1 MDDMNAFIHELLDDE
16 YFIQWVFHPTP
27 EMESYWRKKIEEN
40 PDKKENTLELKNLLS
55 KIRIRESGLNDEDKK
70 ILWEKIASE
79 SIYRKR
85 TVNFRQWLKYAAFVA
100 GIMIILGGGYLVYDR
115 THGKS
120 SVDYLSIL
128 SKEDDNAGKT
138 GNIRLILPNQ
148 EEIEIPEVNAEL
160 IHNKEGDIQVN
171 TEQVIPNCIDESGSG
186 KENLQFNQLIV
197 PYGHYSNLVLS
208 DGTKIWVNSGSKLI
222 YPQRFEDNRRE
233 VFIEGEAYLEV
244 AKNEKIPFFV
254 KTELW
259 EIKVTGTSFNVCAYK
274 GELSQ
279 SIVLATGSVNVKNLV
294 SREKVQLKPNQM
306 CLYEY
311 GFDKVKVEEVE
322 IYDHICWKYGFL
334 RFKSERLD
342 VVLNRLKR
350 FYNISIECSN
360 KVKEI
365 RVSGKLDMKED
376 INEVFKTIT
385 ITAPVKYIWKRNKI
399 IIDVKPLK

>member
-1 MDDMNAFIHELLDDE
+1 MDGSNVFMHELLDDE
-16 YFIQWVFHPTP
+16 RFIQWVFHSTP
-27 EMESYWRKKIEEN
+27 ELESYWQDKIKEN

-55 KIRIRESGLNDEDKK
+55 KIRIRESCLSDNDKK
-70 ILWEKIASE
+70 MLWEDIASG
-79 SIYRKR
+79 SIYKKR
-85 TVNFRQWLKYAAFVA
+85 TIDFRRWLKYTASVV
-100 GIMIILGGGYLVYDR
+100 GIILTLGGGYLVYER
-115 THGKS
+115 IHGRS

-128 SKEDDNAGKT
+128 SKEDDCAKKA

-148 EEIEIPEVNAEL
+148 EEIEIPDINVEF
-160 IHNKEGDIQVN
+160 IHNKKGDIQVN
-171 TEQVIPNCIDESGSG
+171 TEQVIPNCMDESGG

-197 PYGHYSNLVLS
+197 PYGHNSSLVLS

-222 YPQRFEDNRRE
+222 YPQRFAGDRRE
-233 VFIEGEAYLEV
+233 IFIEGEAYLEV

-274 GELSQ
+274 GELFQ

-311 GFDKVKVEEVE
+311 GLDKIKVEEVE
-322 IYDHICWKYGFL
+322 IYDYICWKYGFL
-334 RFKSERLD
+334 HFKSERLD
-342 VVLNRLKR
+342 LVLNRLKR
-350 FYNISIECSN
+350 FYNISIECSD
-360 KVKEI
+360 KVKKI

-385 ITAPVKYIWKRNKI
+385 VTAPVKYTREKNKI